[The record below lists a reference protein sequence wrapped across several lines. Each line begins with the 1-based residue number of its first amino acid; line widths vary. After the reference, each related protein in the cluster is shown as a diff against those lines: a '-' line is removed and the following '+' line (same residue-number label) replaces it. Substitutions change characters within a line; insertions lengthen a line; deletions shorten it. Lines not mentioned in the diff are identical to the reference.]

1 MPRVSL
7 CLAVF
12 ILAAVGLPLSAM
24 FVNNFVVFAALL
36 DYNIISALLAL
47 VALSLAA
54 MSLLR
59 EFFLRKSPALYPAD
73 TARCLDIAP
82 PDLCFFLSAAAVL
95 ILSFFNPLWFLRG

>member
-36 DYNIISALLAL
+36 DYNIVSALLAL

-54 MSLLR
+54 LSLLR
-59 EFFLRKSPALYPAD
+59 EFFLRKSPAPYSLDAM
-73 TARCLDIAP
+73 RCSDITTV
-82 PDLCFFLSAAAVL
+82 DMCFFLSAAAVL
-95 ILSFFNPLWFLRG
+95 LLSFFNPLWFLRG